1 MKNKISFLLLLFSLL
16 FARCHKDPK
25 TPIPEQELI
34 TTLKLTLTDTSLPY
48 PSQTFIF
55 RDIDGD
61 GGADPTIDSV
71 IIAGGK
77 TYNASLLLLDERN
90 FPADTSTNEI
100 KGLNTLHQFFYQSD
114 PADLFTNFTYTDLDD
129 NGKPL
134 GNLFSFRTKSSSDSG
149 KLIIILRHE
158 PDKNASNVS
167 ANDITNAGGETDIEV
182 HFPVRL
188 Y

>member
-1 MKNKISFLLLLFSLL
+1 MKNNLSLLLIFSLV
-16 FARCHKDPK
+16 FVSCHKEPK

-34 TTLKLTLTDTSLPY
+34 TTLKLKLTDTTPPY
-48 PSQTFIF
+48 NSQTFVF

-61 GGADPTIDSV
+61 GGFDPTLDSV
-71 IIAGGK
+71 IIAAGK
-77 TYNASLLLLDERN
+77 TFKASLLLLDERN

-100 KGLNTLHQFFYQSD
+100 KELNTLHQFFYQAD
-114 PADLFTNFTYTDLDD
+114 PTDLIFNFSYDDSDD

-134 GNLFSFRTKSSSDSG
+134 GNFFSFSTKNSPATG
-149 KLIIILRHE
+149 KLMVILRHE
-158 PDKNASNVS
+158 PDKNAPNVTD
-167 ANDITNAGGETDIEV
+167 NDITNAGGETDIEV